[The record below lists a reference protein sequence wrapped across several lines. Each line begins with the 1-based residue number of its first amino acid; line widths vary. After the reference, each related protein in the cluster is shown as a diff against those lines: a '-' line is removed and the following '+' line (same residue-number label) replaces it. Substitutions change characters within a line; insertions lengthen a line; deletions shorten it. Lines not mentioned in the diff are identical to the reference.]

1 MFDRKKDT
9 NEGTKNRAWEYRESY
24 EGPRLNWQ
32 EQIYPVERY
41 MKILKGYVKNQ
52 CRPEASIIERYILE
66 ESIEFCSE
74 YLSKAKCI
82 GVPKKCWYSCRLISK
97 SSKGLHVISKSR
109 EEVLQAHLY
118 ILNNTDGV
126 LPYLLSNASG

>member
-1 MFDRKKDT
+1 
-9 NEGTKNRAWEYRESY
+9 
-24 EGPRLNWQ
+24 
-32 EQIYPVERY
+32 

-74 YLSKAKCI
+74 YLRKVKCI
-82 GVPKKCWYSCRLISK
+82 GVPEKGWHSRRLISK
-97 SSKGLHVISKSR
+97 SSKGVHVIRKSR

-118 ILNNTDGV
+118 ILNNTDEV
-126 LPYLLSNASG
+126 LPYLDTQRHCQI